1 MDIGK
6 RISELREERG
16 LTTNRLANISGVSQ
30 SFLRDI
36 ELGKKQ
42 PTVEYL
48 SYICYGLKISL
59 SDFFREDEE
68 EALSLE
74 ISRMSLEQKRTLLKF
89 IKAMRSQDSGI

>member
-6 RISELREERG
+6 RISDLREARR

-48 SYICYGLKISL
+48 SYICYGLNITL
-59 SDFFREDEE
+59 SDFFKEDEE
-68 EALSLE
+68 EELSLE
-74 ISRMSLEQKRTLLKF
+74 ISRMSVEQKKALLGF
-89 IKAMRSQDSGI
+89 IKAMRLKDNGV